1 MATITVRGRG
11 ATTVAPDE
19 VTVGLTVEA
28 LRKSA
33 AEAFAE
39 ATRLAQE
46 VVALCDELDIGEDRR
61 TTSRVTLA
69 EDGEHTNRGWQH
81 RGYRASSRLAV
92 RLDDGELA
100 SRLVTEAAERVDL
113 RIDGPAWRVALDNP
127 GHADARRLAAADARR
142 KAEEYA
148 AALGGRVGAIAS
160 VDEPET
166 KPAVGGVAPVAF
178 RAVADA
184 GMPVEAGERELVAEL
199 DVTFQLEQ
207 G

>member
-11 ATTVAPDE
+11 LTWVAPDE
-19 VTVGLTVEA
+19 VTIGLTVEV
-28 LRKSA
+28 LRTSA

-39 ATRLAQE
+39 ATRLAQQ
-46 VVALCDELDIGEDRR
+46 VVALCQEMGIAEGRR

-81 RGYRASSRLAV
+81 RGYRASSRLVV

-100 SRLVTEAAERVDL
+100 SRLVTEAAERVEL
-113 RIDGPAWRVALDNP
+113 RIDGPGWRVAHDNP
-127 GHADARRLAAADARR
+127 GHADARRIAAVDARQ

-148 AALGGRVGAIAS
+148 AALGGRIGAIVS
-160 VDEPET
+160 IDEPET
-166 KPAVGGVAPVAF
+166 KPTPVSAGPMAL
-178 RAVADA
+178 RAEAA
-184 GMPVEAGERELVAEL
+184 GMPVEGGERELVTEV
-199 DVTFQLEQ
+199 DVTFQLEE

>member
-11 ATTVAPDE
+11 VTTVAPDE

-33 AEAFAE
+33 GEAFAE
-39 ATRLAQE
+39 ATRLAQQ
-46 VVALCDELDIGEDRR
+46 VVALCDELGIDAGRR

-69 EDGEHTNRGWQH
+69 EDGEHTSKGWQH

-100 SRLVTEAAERVDL
+100 SRLVTEAAERVEL
-113 RIDGPAWRVALDNP
+113 RIDGPGWRVAHDNP
-127 GHADARRLAAADARR
+127 GHADARRLAAADARQ

-148 AALGGRVGAIAS
+148 GALGGRIGAIAS

-166 KPAVGGVAPVAF
+166 KPAAVSAGPTML
-178 RAVADA
+178 RAAAD
-184 GMPVEAGERELVAEL
+184 MPVEGGEHEMVAEI

>member
-11 ATTVAPDE
+11 VTMVAPDE

-33 AEAFAE
+33 SEAFAE
-39 ATRLAQE
+39 AARLAQQ
-46 VVALCDELDIGEDRR
+46 VVALCDELGIAEGRR

-69 EDGEHTNRGWQH
+69 EDGEHTNSGWQH
-81 RGYRASSRLAV
+81 RGYRASSRVVV

-113 RIDGPAWRVALDNP
+113 RIEGPGWRVARDNS
-127 GHADARRLAAADARR
+127 GHADARRLAAADARV
-142 KAEEYA
+142 KADEYA
-148 AALGGRVGAIAS
+148 AALGGRVGAIVS
-160 VDEPET
+160 IDEPET
-166 KPAVGGVAPVAF
+166 KPTPVAPMAF
-178 RAVADA
+178 RAEAA
-184 GMPVEAGERELVAEL
+184 SMPVEGGEHEVAATI
-199 DVTFQLEQ
+199 DVTFQLGQ

>member
-1 MATITVRGRG
+1 MASITVRGRG
-11 ATTVAPDE
+11 VTMVAPDE
-19 VTVGLTVEA
+19 VSVGLTVEA
-28 LRKSA
+28 LRTSA

-39 ATRLAQE
+39 ATRLAQQ
-46 VVALCDELDIGEDRR
+46 VVALCDELGIGEGRR

-92 RLDDGELA
+92 VVDDGELA
-100 SRLVTEAAERVDL
+100 SRLVTEAAERVEL
-113 RIDGPAWRVALDNP
+113 RIDGPTWRVAHDNP

-148 AALGGRVGAIAS
+148 AALGGRIGAIVSIA
-160 VDEPET
+160 EPET
-166 KPAVGGVAPVAF
+166 KPTSGSAGPIAF
-178 RAVADA
+178 RAAADS

-199 DVTFQLEQ
+199 DVAFQLEQ

>member
-11 ATTVAPDE
+11 VTMVAPDE

-39 ATRLAQE
+39 AARLAQQ
-46 VVALCDELDIGEDRR
+46 VVALCDELGIAEGRR

-69 EDGEHTNRGWQH
+69 EDGEHTNSGWQH
-81 RGYRASSRLAV
+81 RGYRASSRVVV

-113 RIDGPAWRVALDNP
+113 RIDGPGWRVARDNS
-127 GHADARRLAAADARR
+127 GHADARRLAAADARV
-142 KAEEYA
+142 KADEYA
-148 AALGGRVGAIAS
+148 AALGGRVGAIVS
-160 VDEPET
+160 IDEPET
-166 KPAVGGVAPVAF
+166 KPTPVAPMAL
-178 RAVADA
+178 RAEAA
-184 GMPVEAGERELVAEL
+184 GMPVEGGEHEVAATI

>member
-11 ATTVAPDE
+11 VTTVAPDE

-46 VVALCDELDIGEDRR
+46 IVALCDELGIDGARR
-61 TTSRVTLA
+61 ATSRVTLA
-69 EDGEHTNRGWQH
+69 EDGEHTDRGWQH

-100 SRLVTEAAERVDL
+100 SRLVTEAAERVEV
-113 RIDGPAWRVALDNP
+113 RIDGPGWRVAHDNP
-127 GHADARRLAAADARR
+127 GHADARRLAAADARQ

-148 AALGGRVGAIAS
+148 GALGGRVGAIAS

-166 KPAVGGVAPVAF
+166 KPASASAGPVML
-178 RAVADA
+178 RAAA
-184 GMPVEAGERELVAEL
+184 GMPVEGGEHELVAEI

-207 G
+207 A

>member
-11 ATTVAPDE
+11 VARVAPDE

-28 LRKSA
+28 LRNGA

-39 ATRLAQE
+39 ATRLAQQ
-46 VVALCDELDIGEDRR
+46 VVALCDELGIAEGRR

-81 RGYRASSRLAV
+81 RGYRASSRLVV

-100 SRLVTEAAERVDL
+100 SRIVTEAAERVDL
-113 RIDGPAWRVALDNP
+113 RIDGPAWRVAHDNP
-127 GHADARRLAAADARR
+127 SHADVRRLAAADARQ
-142 KAEEYA
+142 KADEYA
-148 AALGGRVGAIAS
+148 AALDGRIGAVVSI
-160 VDEPET
+160 DEPET
-166 KPAVGGVAPVAF
+166 KPTSVPGGPVVL
-178 RAVADA
+178 RAAA
-184 GMPVEAGERELVAEL
+184 GMPVEGGEQELLAEI

-207 G
+207 A